1 MHFSDTGNN
10 KLLRAGHTRAHY
22 ALAYAMKNGGKRRKR
37 AIKCGRPQILQPAAN
52 QREKYEDFLKIFVI
66 FVNCR
71 QKTICL
77 KLTESAAALDRPP
90 LLRQPRPALRN
101 ILYLTPV

>member
-22 ALAYAMKNGGKRRKR
+22 ASACARKTAEKGEKR

-52 QREKYEDFLKIFVI
+52 QRGKYEDFLKIFVI
-66 FVNCR
+66 
-71 QKTICL
+71 L
-77 KLTESAAALDRPP
+77 
-90 LLRQPRPALRN
+90 
-101 ILYLTPV
+101 

>member
-22 ALAYAMKNGGKRRKR
+22 AKRMQEKTAEKGEKR

-52 QREKYEDFLKIFVI
+52 QRGKYEDFLKIFVI
-66 FVNCR
+66 
-71 QKTICL
+71 L
-77 KLTESAAALDRPP
+77 
-90 LLRQPRPALRN
+90 
-101 ILYLTPV
+101 